1 MRTASFASMF
11 ATGVALLVACGGIV
25 DQGNGTG
32 TGPNGG
38 EENGAD
44 RGNVSAQPTSET
56 AADPDVVA
64 ADVGT
69 PSAIAMTEDR
79 VYFTTRTTSQNGVM
93 NDAGAL
99 FAVFKRAGSKPLI
112 LSTDV
117 KSAHYEAL
125 AVDATH
131 AYVATSDAR
140 LFRIPLEGGAEDPIA
155 DLSAPAVSITVD
167 ATHVVFATSAG
178 IVERVLKDG
187 TGAIEA
193 VATIAGRPRAVSVD
207 EDGAIYVA
215 TSVTEGEGGSIV
227 KVGGAGEPS
236 VLATSASSPCAMVRD
251 GDRLYFSAASG
262 VHRLSLAGGP
272 LTTVTAGSFAACAL
286 AADKEDLFFATAER
300 AGTSGLMRAPA
311 TGGESKPIAA
321 AKRTIVTP
329 GAVAVDASHV
339 YWLDA
344 TSVLRV
350 TR

>member
-11 ATGVALLVACGGIV
+11 GTGVALLVACGGLV
-25 DQGNGTG
+25 DQGNGSTG
-32 TGPNGG
+32 DV
-38 EENGAD
+38 GAPD
-44 RGNVSAQPTSET
+44 RGGNLSPQPATET
-56 AADPDVVA
+56 AATPDVVA

-69 PSAIAMTEDR
+69 PSAIAMTEER

-99 FAVFKRAGSKPLI
+99 FAVFKRPGSKALV
-112 LSTDV
+112 LSTDQ

-125 AVDATH
+125 AVDGTH

-140 LFRIPLEGGAEDPIA
+140 LFRIPLEGGVEDDIA

-167 ATHVVFATSAG
+167 STHVVFATSAG
-178 IVERVLKDG
+178 VVERVLKDG

-193 VATIAGRPRAVSVD
+193 VATVAGRPRAVSVD
-207 EDGAIYVA
+207 DDGAIYVA

-227 KVGGAGEPS
+227 KISGAGEPS
-236 VLATSASSPCAMVRD
+236 VLTTSASSPCAMVRD

-262 VHRLSLAGGP
+262 VHRVSLTGGP
-272 LTTVTAGSFAACAL
+272 LATVTAGTFAACAI
-286 AADKEDLFFATAER
+286 AADKDDLFFAT
-300 AGTSGLMRAPA
+300 GSVGLMRAPA
-311 TGGESKPIAA
+311 TGGESRPVAA
-321 AKRTIVTP
+321 AKRTLVTP

>member
-1 MRTASFASMF
+1 MRTASIASMF
-11 ATGVALLVACGGIV
+11 ATGVALLVACGGLV
-25 DQGNGTG
+25 DQGTG
-32 TGPNGG
+32 TGTGTAPNG
-38 EENGAD
+38 EDTAVD
-44 RGNVSAQPTSET
+44 RGNVSSQPTTTET

-69 PSAIAMTEDR
+69 PSAIAMTDDR
-79 VYFTTRTTSQNGVM
+79 VYFTTRNTLQNGVM

-99 FAVFKRAGSKPLI
+99 FAVFKRPGSKPLI

-125 AVDATH
+125 AIDRTH

-140 LFRIPLEGGAEDPIA
+140 LFRIPLEGGAEEDIA

-178 IVERVLKDG
+178 VVERVLKDG
-187 TGAIEA
+187 TGAIEPI
-193 VATIAGRPRAVSVD
+193 ATVAGRPRAVTVDDEGSV
-207 EDGAIYVA
+207 YVA

-227 KVGGAGEPS
+227 KISGAGEPA
-236 VLATSASSPCAMVRD
+236 VLTTSASSPCAMVRD
-251 GDRLYFSAASG
+251 GDRLYFSASSA
-262 VHRLSLAGGP
+262 VHRLSLSGGP
-272 LTTVTAGSFAACAL
+272 PATVTAGAFAACAI
-286 AADKEDLFFATAER
+286 AADKDDLFFAT
-300 AGTSGLMRAPA
+300 GSVGLRRAPA
-311 TGGESKPIAA
+311 TGGESKPVAA
-321 AKRTIVTP
+321 AKRTLLTP

-339 YWLDA
+339 YWLDS